1 MCGER
6 RRACATETSG
16 SRQRQAC
23 VRAVPERIHTAVNAA
38 SGGARMGTEPT
49 RLELLDLT
57 RRPGRDAVRS
67 YPPLPSRGRIRT
79 LQGLRNTSFRV
90 TVCKPRV

>member
-1 MCGER
+1 
-6 RRACATETSG
+6 
-16 SRQRQAC
+16 
-23 VRAVPERIHTAVNAA
+23 
-38 SGGARMGTEPT
+38 MGTEPT